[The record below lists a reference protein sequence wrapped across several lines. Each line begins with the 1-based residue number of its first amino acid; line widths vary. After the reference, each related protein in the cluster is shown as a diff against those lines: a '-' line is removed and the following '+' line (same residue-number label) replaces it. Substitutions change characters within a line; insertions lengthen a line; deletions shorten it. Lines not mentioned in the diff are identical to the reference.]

1 MFSALG
7 WGWGCTLLALVALVA
22 VPAPVVVSP
31 PCMSPRSV
39 GSLTS
44 PDVYLG
50 QASSGEI
57 PIPWLSTHFRHH
69 CMASNHTV
77 VQSTIDAIPYFD
89 EKEELRKAGG
99 SPAFY
104 DFDVA
109 RCHPHPPTQ
118 HLQAGSRS
126 QVSQNSSPGS
136 PLSSCCSQL
145 TFCRPEPDTKSC
157 ITSHTR
163 LTIMIMIL

>member
-31 PCMSPRSV
+31 PFMSPRL
-39 GSLTS
+39 GGLLTS

-57 PIPWLSTHFRHH
+57 PISWLSTHLRHYR
-69 CMASNHTV
+69 MASNHTV
-77 VQSTIDAIPYFD
+77 VQSTINAIPYFD
-89 EKEELRKAGG
+89 EEEEFRKAGG

-104 DFDVA
+104 DYDVG
-109 RCHPHPPTQ
+109 RCHPSPPTQ

-126 QVSQNSSPGS
+126 QLSQISSRGS
-136 PLSSCCSQL
+136 PLRSCCSQL
-145 TFCRPEPDTKSC
+145 TFCRPDPDTKSC

>member
-31 PCMSPRSV
+31 PSMSPRS
-39 GSLTS
+39 GRSLTS

-57 PIPWLSTHFRHH
+57 PIPWLSTHLRHH
-69 CMASNHTV
+69 RMASNHTV
-77 VQSTIDAIPYFD
+77 VQSTINAIPYFD
-89 EKEELRKAGG
+89 EEEERRKADG

-104 DFDVA
+104 DYDVA
-109 RCHPHPPTQ
+109 RCHPFPPTH
-118 HLQAGSRS
+118 HLQAGTRP
-126 QVSQNSSPGS
+126 QVSQNSSRPS
-136 PLSSCCSQL
+136 PS
-145 TFCRPEPDTKSC
+145 R
-157 ITSHTR
+157 
-163 LTIMIMIL
+163 ILLFPTDILQSRNRHQKLHY

>member
-31 PCMSPRSV
+31 PFMSPQLG

-57 PIPWLSTHFRHH
+57 PIPRLSTHLRHH
-69 CMASNHTV
+69 RMASNHTV
-77 VQSTIDAIPYFD
+77 VQSTINAIPYFD
-89 EKEELRKAGG
+89 EEEELRKAGG

-104 DFDVA
+104 DYDVGDVTLPL
-109 RCHPHPPTQ
+109 RHNTCKQGLVLKSPRTRLDDLHP
-118 HLQAGSRS
+118 G
-126 QVSQNSSPGS
+126 
-136 PLSSCCSQL
+136 SCCSQL
-145 TFCRPEPDTKSC
+145 TFCRPGPDTKSC